1 MSERPFP
8 TLDHVWVAAALA
20 LIALRPMLLPISPH
34 DFWWHMATGRH
45 IVQSGHIP
53 RVDVFSYT
61 QYGSEFYNQGWL
73 AQVMLYVLH
82 SLGGVPL
89 ILLTQSLVVV
99 LAYAL
104 LLWLCVRRSGG
115 ALRLGVGVLL
125 LSLPLAI
132 ENWSVR
138 PQSYALP
145 LFVAFLVIL
154 TTWRTGQGKPRLWL
168 LPPLMVIWVNLH
180 GSFMLGGALVALTF
194 IGEGARRGVPWLIA
208 RRFPTLAPTDAG
220 SAKPNPPLRSL
231 FIWGAITAA
240 ALLVNPRG
248 IGVIGY
254 VFNLLSASTVTTL
267 AQEWAPPTIRST
279 TGTLFFVYVMVVA
292 ALLAYARRPPDLVDM
307 LLAGPFF
314 WLALGAERS
323 IIWFTIVIT
332 PLLAAQAATLRPTG
346 TLPQPAA
353 ATASPRV
360 ASLINATL
368 IGFLALLLVLG
379 LPWIKPHL
387 GLPPTIGPLLK
398 PETPVQAV
406 ETMRNETPR
415 PRHLFHTIGTGSYLT
430 WAAPD
435 QPVFIDTRF
444 ELYPLS
450 QWQDYF
456 ELNAGMNVERLITA
470 YDIDGL
476 LLDNDIQAG
485 LLAAMQDNPAWDIQY
500 ADKHHTYLVRRE
512 PPP

>member
-1 MSERPFP
+1 
-8 TLDHVWVAAALA
+8 
-20 LIALRPMLLPISPH
+20 
-34 DFWWHMATGRH
+34 
-45 IVQSGHIP
+45 VQSGHIP

-73 AQVMLYVLH
+73 AQVMLYGLH

-104 LLWLCVRRSGG
+104 LLWLCVRRGGG
-115 ALRLGVGVLL
+115 AVRLGVGVLL

-145 LFVAFLVIL
+145 IFVAFLVIL

-194 IGEGARRGVPWLIA
+194 IGESGRRGVQWFIA
-208 RRFPTLAPTDAG
+208 RRFPTLTTDSTDNAE
-220 SAKPNPPLRSL
+220 ADPPLRSL

-240 ALLVNPRG
+240 MLLINPRG
-248 IGVIGY
+248 IEVLGY
-254 VFNLLSASTVTTL
+254 VFNLLSASTVTLL

-279 TGTLFFVYVMVVA
+279 TGTLFFLYVMVVV
-292 ALLAYARRPPDLVDM
+292 ALLAYARRAPDPVDM

-332 PLLAAQAATLRPTG
+332 PLLAAQVATLRPAH
-346 TLPQPAA
+346 LPQPAP
-353 ATASPRV
+353 ATTSPRV
-360 ASLINATL
+360 ASLIHATM

-406 ETMRNETPR
+406 AAMRSETPR

-444 ELYPLS
+444 ELYPLA

-456 ELNAGMNVERLITA
+456 DLNAGVNVERLTVA

-476 LLDNDIQAG
+476 LLDNHKQAG
-485 LLAAMQDNPAWDIQY
+485 LLAAVQGDPAWDIRY
-500 ADKHHTYLVRRE
+500 IDDYHTYLVRRE
-512 PPP
+512 PFP